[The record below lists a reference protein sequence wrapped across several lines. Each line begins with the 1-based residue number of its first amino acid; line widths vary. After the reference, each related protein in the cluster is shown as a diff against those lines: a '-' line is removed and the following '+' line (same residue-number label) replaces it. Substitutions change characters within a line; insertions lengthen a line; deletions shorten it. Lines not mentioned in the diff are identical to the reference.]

1 MSDKKRRTYM
11 LTDDA
16 RKVVEWVVTNSQMNK
31 SEFVVLAIRETY
43 NAIQEGRVKNARLQ
57 SEFNEVPDPDVSDD
71 DDSDGSSSFLDKLRG
86 N

>member
-1 MSDKKRRTYM
+1 M

-16 RKVVEWVVTNSQMNK
+16 RKVVEWGVENTQLNK
-31 SEFVVLAIRETY
+31 SEFVVLALRETY

-57 SEFNEVPDPDVSDD
+57 SEFNEVPDPDVSGDED
-71 DDSDGSSSFLDKLRG
+71 DDSSGSFLDRLRG